1 MFLANAWPGERCY
14 TSKMI
19 KRGSDNRRMEN
30 QKGRRHSAKEAK
42 EAIVLLKKKEGVDIA
57 RVEIYS
63 RVEYILVKAYDFGTG
78 PW

>member
-30 QKGRRHSAKEAK
+30 QRGRRHSAKEAK
-42 EAIVLLKKKEGVDIA
+42 ETIVLLKKNEGVDIA
-57 RVEIYS
+57 

-78 PW
+78 LW

>member
-42 EAIVLLKKKEGVDIA
+42 EAIVLLKKDEDGDIA
-57 RVEIYS
+57 RVEYI
-63 RVEYILVKAYDFGTG
+63 VEYILVKAYDFGTG

>member
-1 MFLANAWPGERCY
+1 
-14 TSKMI
+14 
-19 KRGSDNRRMEN
+19 MEN

-42 EAIVLLKKKEGVDIA
+42 EAIVLLKKNEGVDIA

-63 RVEYILVKAYDFGTG
+63 RVEYILVKAYDFGAG